1 MRRWMI
7 ATKCAEYNMA
17 ELYLKGSQYDL
28 DIAVDAFKADEQ
40 WEKDHP
46 MAGKGK
52 QKDQPRNRRFGSS
65 LVGQLS

>member
-1 MRRWMI
+1 MV

-17 ELYLKGSQYDL
+17 QLYLKGSHWDL
-28 DIAVDAFKADEQ
+28 NMAIEAFEADEQ

-52 QKDQPRNRRFGSS
+52 HKDQRKRSFGSS